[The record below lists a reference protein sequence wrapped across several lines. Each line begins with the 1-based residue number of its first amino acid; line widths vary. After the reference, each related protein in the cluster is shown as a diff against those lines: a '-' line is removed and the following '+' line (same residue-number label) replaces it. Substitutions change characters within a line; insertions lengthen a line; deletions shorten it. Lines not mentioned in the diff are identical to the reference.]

1 MAPTYRQLLVLAV
14 PVVLSQLA
22 TAVTGL
28 VDTAAI
34 GRFGTPTDLAAV
46 AVGAVLFNLV
56 AWAFGFLR
64 MATTGLTAQAMEQE
78 DEPEAKAVL
87 LRALAIGAAA
97 GSAIF
102 LAMPLL
108 GPILKPVFG
117 VEPAVAGE
125 AGRYLMARSAGAP
138 AALMGFAVNGWL
150 LGRGRTRQLL
160 AFQVVLNGTNAVLD
174 ALLVAG
180 VGLGAVG
187 VGLGTAGANWVAL
200 GVGLWLVREAFVAP
214 AVLWDR
220 PKLGALF
227 AANRD
232 ILVRTLALV
241 AAFAWF
247 VRAGAAHGTEVVAGN
262 EVLLQFIAVSALV
275 LDAFAFL
282 TEKEAGEAVGAG
294 DPTRLLVVL
303 RRTTVLAFG
312 AGLLFAVAIFV
323 FGPFVIRDILVDPH
337 TRHVALRYL
346 GYCALVPLLGVPAF
360 QLDGLFLGAT
370 RGPALRNAAVAAT
383 LAYILVDRLL
393 APLGPQ
399 AMWWA
404 LLLSYVVRAVG
415 LGLATP
421 ALFRDLRAH

>member
-1 MAPTYRQLLVLAV
+1 M
-14 PVVLSQLA
+14 VLSQLA
-22 TAVTGL
+22 TAVTGI
-28 VDTAAI
+28 VDTAVM
-34 GRFGTPTDLAAV
+34 GRFGTATDLAAV
-46 AVGAVLFNLV
+46 AVGAVVFNLV

-64 MATTGLTAQAMEQE
+64 MATTGLTAQAMGQG

-87 LRALAIGAAA
+87 LRALAIGAVA

-102 LAMPLL
+102 LGMPLL
-108 GPILKPVFG
+108 GPLLELIFG
-117 VEPAVAGE
+117 VEADVASEGS
-125 AGRYLMARSAGAP
+125 RYLMARSAGAP

-187 VGLGTAGANWVAL
+187 VGLGTAVANWVAL
-200 GVGLWLVREAFVAP
+200 AVGLWLVREAFVAP
-214 AVLWDR
+214 GTVWDR

-241 AAFAWF
+241 ASFAWF
-247 VRAGAAHGTEVVAGN
+247 VRAGAAHGTDVVAGN
-262 EVLLQFIAVSALV
+262 EVLLQFVAVSALV

-294 DPTRLLVVL
+294 DPSRLLVVL
-303 RRTTVLAFG
+303 RRTTGLAFG
-312 AGLLFAVAIFV
+312 AGLVFAVGIYV
-323 FGPFVIRDILVDPH
+323 FGPFVIRDIVVDPH
-337 TRHVALRYL
+337 TRDVALSYL
-346 GYCALVPLLGVPAF
+346 GYCALVPVLGVPAF

-383 LAYILVDRLL
+383 VAYILVDRLL

-404 LLLSYVVRAVG
+404 LLLSYLFRAVG

-421 ALFRDLRAH
+421 ALLRDLRAH